1 MPDHVWN
8 KKLQCQEGEKLMVE
22 QEDVK
27 IQEAQREIAKLF
39 RGITADIPLF
49 LFASPG
55 ENDVFSDAA
64 RQAIRFFSQLTDKIV
79 FREYNLNHKLAAKWN
94 VTHSPTLLFDPE
106 RYNIRWLGAPMGE
119 EGRIFLEA
127 LILIGSRKSNLSEQS
142 LQVIQ
147 SIDQPRNIKV
157 FVSATCPYCPQQA
170 LNTLKAAVEKPD
182 LISLEIIDVQANSE
196 LANQYSAHSVPQT
209 YANDVLIA
217 KGAQPEELFILSLS
231 KMEEQTV
238 FIPESDEAE
247 IETDLVIVGGGPAGL
262 SAGIYAARSGLKT
275 VVVEKGV
282 LGGQVATTPIVEN
295 YPGLKQVGGKT
306 LVDIMVTHALEYV
319 QIFPGEAVVNV
330 DPGDPMVVQT
340 SRRKFMTKA
349 LLMATGAI
357 HRTLGVPGESRLS
370 GHGVSYCSTCDGP
383 LFKGRKVI
391 IVGGGN
397 SAVTEALHMHNIG
410 VDVTLVHRKG
420 ALKAQEILVKNLIQ
434 NNIPILFNTE
444 VKEIIGKHQVE
455 EVLLY
460 DNKTEERSRL
470 AVSGV
475 FVAIGYDPSVNLAQ
489 KMGVT
494 LTEEGYIK
502 HDQYRT
508 NIPGVYT
515 AGDVSGGYKQIV
527 TAAGHG
533 AEAALT
539 IFEDLI
545 NPYWT

>member
-1 MPDHVWN
+1 
-8 KKLQCQEGEKLMVE
+8 MVE